1 MLPRDRS
8 SRDIRVLFVGGGC
21 SWSPYDPGVSC
32 AGGHV
37 MGGAAT
43 YVVGKMG
50 CRSEGLAREALRGR
64 FFAARP
70 LCKCMRCDASAC
82 ESMQGVREKFFSGE
96 MRLRPGPAIRVGA
109 SGYVRTRAGQDGHG
123 KQVPGAVFHGECS
136 GGGPG
141 VWPGAAGEIWP
152 DEVRTTGFTLW
163 RLVPDIGWVWAV

>member
-1 MLPRDRS
+1 MRWWACNGRSGHVCCGENGLPKRR
-8 SRDIRVLFVGGGC
+8 LG
-21 SWSPYDPGVSC
+21 
-32 AGGHV
+32 AGGSARTNLRRATV
-37 MGGAAT
+37 MQVHA
-43 YVVGKMG
+43 
-50 CRSEGLAREALRGR
+50 
-64 FFAARP
+64 
-70 LCKCMRCDASAC
+70 MRCKR
-82 ESMQGVREKFFSGE
+82 MREHARGARKVFSGE